1 MMHSM
6 DAMHAH
12 TIDDEDRTVA
22 VLEGHG
28 EFFERASPS
37 VRKAFYRGGD
47 DDVVNAWVD
56 ASLRN
61 AAEYGNLREM
71 CANLGSWMFS
81 VPAFLP
87 SVLLSD
93 GLKVV
98 DRMTVTAEIMLMSGY
113 CGPSAGLALTLLV
126 EESVTEPFVA
136 GLSAVSGADAD
147 HAGLRVFV
155 KRDDGGVTL
164 ADTPCAYAGFLYE
177 AATSQGLPGAFILQ
191 NPMSPLLMPP
201 APGSLPVKRGLLGG
215 KHALHTPTSSY
226 YDELFKS
233 SDVKPAGEDTLPMPI
248 HPYILSKVKIRNH
261 AHGGKDRQAHGLGVS
276 MPVMR
281 KAYGRDC
288 PWLFDGSRIA

>member
-61 AAEYGNLREM
+61 AAAYGNLREM

-93 GLKVV
+93 GLKVA

-126 EESVTEPFVA
+126 EESVTEPFVV

-191 NPMSPLLMPP
+191 NPMSPMLMPP

-261 AHGGKDRQAHGLGVS
+261 AHGGKDRQAHVLGVS

>member
-28 EFFERASPS
+28 GFFERASPS

-61 AAEYGNLREM
+61 AAAYGNLREM

-81 VPAFLP
+81 VSAFLP
-87 SVLLSD
+87 SVLLND
-93 GLKVV
+93 DRKAA
-98 DRMTVTAEIMLMSGY
+98 DRMTVAAEIMLMSGY

-126 EESVTEPFVA
+126 EESVTEPFIA
-136 GLSAVSGADAD
+136 GLGDESGADAD
-147 HAGLRVFV
+147 HAGLQVFV

-191 NPMSPLLMPP
+191 NPVNPLLMPP

-215 KHALHTPTSSY
+215 RHSLDTPTASY
-226 YDELFKS
+226 YAKLLEDK
-233 SDVKPAGEDTLPMPI
+233 DVKPSGEDTLPMPI

-261 AHGGKDRQAHGLGVS
+261 AHGGKDNSAHGLGVS